1 MLKNIF
7 SIVFCVYLMSVT
19 TVYAQDTLKVVSLE
33 YRPMVYTEN
42 GVQKGVGLDTLME
55 MAKRANIKMDVEII
69 PWVRAVAMVKNG
81 EVDGI
86 FPAARTAERED
97 YGVFMN
103 RPLYV
108 SVYGIFVKKGN
119 EFKYDDINSLA
130 GKRIGIIAGNLFGD
144 AFEKSKKNGL
154 FSVDENG
161 HDVEQNFN
169 KLISGRFDAFVVT
182 SIVGIDTAKRMGI
195 LDKITLLPQP
205 LNDGVPQF
213 FFISKKSKIVDKE
226 DVIRSMDNAFTEM
239 IKDGT
244 ESKISDKYLA
254 AHQ

>member
-7 SIVFCVYLMSVT
+7 SIVFCVYLVSVKA
-19 TVYAQDTLKVVSLE
+19 VYAQDTLKVVSLE

-42 GVQKGVGLDTLME
+42 GVQKGIGLDTLME
-55 MAKRANIKMDVEII
+55 MARRANVKIDVEII
-69 PWVRAVAMVKNG
+69 PWVRAVAMVKEG

-86 FPAARTAERED
+86 FPAARTPERET
-97 YGVFMN
+97 YGIFMN
-103 RPLYV
+103 LPLYI

-130 GKRIGIIAGNLFGD
+130 GKKIGIISGNLFGD
-144 AFEKSKKNGL
+144 AFEKSKKDGL

-169 KLISGRFDAFVVT
+169 KLISGRFDAFIVT
-182 SIVGIDTAKRMGI
+182 SIVGVYTAKRMGI

-213 FFISKKSKIVDKE
+213 FFISKKSKITDKE
-226 DVIRSMDNAFTEM
+226 NIIRSMDNAFTEM

-244 ESKISDKYLA
+244 ESKIDDK
-254 AHQ
+254 